1 MALELTAPMRRVSLY
16 IAASLDGYIA
26 RKDGAFDW
34 LPPITPAEDYGY
46 GAFFAGI
53 DTVLLGRKTYEVS
66 LALGGQLYEGRR
78 TVVFTRT
85 PLQWRDPH
93 AEFVSDDVAGFV
105 RALRAEP
112 GRGIWLVGGAEIVA
126 ACLAGR
132 VVDEIIL
139 TVVPVLLGEGI
150 PLFLSGAHGDVP
162 LRLRDTRG
170 FSTGLVQMTYDVG

>member
-1 MALELTAPMRRVSLY
+1 MRKVSLY
-16 IAASLDGYIA
+16 IASSLDGYIA
-26 RKDGAFDW
+26 RKDGAIDW

-46 GAFFAGI
+46 GAFFSRI
-53 DTVLLGRKTYEVS
+53 DTVLLGRKTYELS
-66 LALGGQLYEGRR
+66 LTFSGQPYEGRR
-78 TVVFTRT
+78 CVVFTHT
-85 PLQWRDPH
+85 PLKWRDPH
-93 AEFVSDDVAGFV
+93 AEFVSDDIAGFV

-112 GRGIWLVGGAEIVA
+112 GRDIWLVGGAEIVA

-150 PLFLSGAHGDVP
+150 PLFPPGAWGDQQ

-170 FSTGLVQMTYDVG
+170 FSTGLVQMTYDVLPAG